1 MHVVVGATSSIWLTS
16 CDCIFLFVAY
26 ADGLLLVFCY
36 LLFLLPCYSFSWCF
50 FFLLGSVL
58 DYFAAQISGLH
69 TFALARFHFIWH
81 RCLFFYIPF
90 IYIRSYCT
98 AHPLFPFHF
107 SPLTLSD
114 HRDHPCQLTVF
125 SRRDHTVQNHVLLTH
140 VWLFCIVF
148 AFLVAYACIITHPN
162 RYVPIRTHPWLYL
175 SHLPKHHVRGNF
187 PGHRAQILTCSTLNE
202 PFLPCFCVNRAP
214 CVPTHSSSPIC
225 TRLHLFIPVSTLIF
239 HVYVYGE
246 FPLFTIHSRTISLL
260 RYWGDS

>member
-50 FFLLGSVL
+50 FF
-58 DYFAAQISGLH
+58 F
-69 TFALARFHFIWH
+69 ARFSPW
-81 RCLFFYIPF
+81 LFCCTNQWFAYICACSFSLYLTPLF
-90 IYIRSYCT
+90 VFLHSLYFYIRSYCT

-162 RYVPIRTHPWLYL
+162 RYVPIRTRALYSWAPTCL
-175 SHLPKHHVRGNF
+175 VAYSMRRPKHLYQ
-187 PGHRAQILTCSTLNE
+187 AI
-202 PFLPCFCVNRAP
+202 
-214 CVPTHSSSPIC
+214 
-225 TRLHLFIPVSTLIF
+225 
-239 HVYVYGE
+239 
-246 FPLFTIHSRTISLL
+246 
-260 RYWGDS
+260 